1 VELVLTPSERAERAM
16 DHLCELVCEH
26 GPTHLVRGMPSY
38 QAHEAMLRCIQT
50 LIRQRNELE
59 VALEELVELCDDGPD
74 LSQSG
79 PDPVVLVRAKRALET
94 IYNKEGEVP
103 GPPEAA

>member
-1 VELVLTPSERAERAM
+1 MELVLTTSERTERAM
-16 DHLCELVCEH
+16 DALCELVCEN
-26 GPTHLVRGMPSY
+26 GPIHLLRGMPNS
-38 QAHEAMLRCIQT
+38 QVQESLLLCMQQ

-94 IYNKEGEVP
+94 VYNKGEVP
-103 GPPEAA
+103 SPPEAS